1 MNPNSI
7 CVAENEVL
15 RARLKR
21 NKELAI
27 EILHIVQAPG
37 RIDGDDTKTILDK
50 LDEIITGEK

>member
-27 EILHIVQAPG
+27 EILHIIQAPG
-37 RIDGDDTKTILDK
+37 QMGGDDTKAILDR
-50 LDEIITGEK
+50 LGEIIKGK

>member
-7 CVAENEVL
+7 VAVENEIL

-27 EILHIVQAPG
+27 EILHIIQAPG
-37 RIDGDDTKTILDK
+37 QMDGDDTKAIIEK
-50 LDEIITGEK
+50 LGEIIKGK